1 MLDLMTESAR
11 TDTDGRSA
19 HCAQDTNIT
28 LTHARH
34 NSAQAGE
41 FPWLRHTRRGTGQKD
56 ISTQYLMMMTKG

>member
-19 HCAQDTNIT
+19 HRAQDTNIT

-41 FPWLRHTRRGTGQKD
+41 FPWLRHTRCYGMGQ
-56 ISTQYLMMMTKG
+56 